1 MRPKHRNIYENK
13 METNIEEMN
22 ISVFLQTLWT
32 PPPPLSSLTV
42 RFYQFWNLEPLQ
54 CFKPGS
60 GSTTSKYLF
69 LKILL

>member
-13 METNIEEMN
+13 LETNIEEMN
-22 ISVFLQTLWT
+22 ISVFLQTFSI
-32 PPPPLSSLTV
+32 SSLTV

>member
-22 ISVFLQTLWT
+22 ISVFIQTFSI
-32 PPPPLSSLTV
+32 SSLTV

-54 CFKPGS
+54 
-60 GSTTSKYLF
+60 
-69 LKILL
+69 